1 MAIHS
6 DYERSLP
13 QQIARLGPPA
23 VLSKAGIPCVVY
35 AEDALSIVYHTP
47 LEYFEQQ
54 LLVEKHHH
62 QGCRKGHLV

>member
-6 DYERSLP
+6 DYESPLY

-23 VLSKAGIPCVVY
+23 VLSEAGIPCVVY

-47 LEYFEQQ
+47 
-54 LLVEKHHH
+54 
-62 QGCRKGHLV
+62 